1 VAAVA
6 AFLTRPYGEL
16 YARACERYAV
26 DPAAALDDDYL
37 AAQFRVGAGVV
48 ATRAERKER
57 EKEKEKQEATT
68 DPFAA
73 TRKAG
78 AALRAAMGQ

>member
-1 VAAVA
+1 VADVV

-26 DPAAALDDDYL
+26 DPAAVLTDDYL

-57 EKEKEKQEATT
+57 EETDEAAT

-73 TRKAG
+73 ARQQG